1 VARRRLIGAG
11 LGLLAAL
18 GLDRL
23 ALLLGDGPGAR
34 LARGERRRLEAT
46 EEWKRLLA
54 IWKEAEEIVA
64 NKRGPY
70 PFDQAGQDRV
80 LAALGRAQRELD
92 ALVKAGLLAAPA
104 AGILKKDLA
113 LLAHGVNRFRPTERK
128 NATCYRPMALPDET
142 ALSLGRLRERLP
154 LLERLAASSQLQPAA
169 VEKALLGIE
178 RDLARVGDGKLRP
191 ADSRLR
197 ASLAAKVAS
206 LRARLRA
213 AK

>member
-1 VARRRLIGAG
+1 VARRRLIGVG

-18 GLDRL
+18 GLDPL
-23 ALLLGDGPGAR
+23 ALLRGGPGAR

-46 EEWKRLLA
+46 SEWKRLVA

-64 NKRGPY
+64 NKRGSY
-70 PFDQAGQDRV
+70 PFDQAGQSRV
-80 LAALGRAQRELD
+80 LAALGRAQRDLD
-92 ALVKAGLLAAPA
+92 ALVKGGLLAAPA
-104 AGILKKDLA
+104 AEILKKDLA
-113 LLAHGVNRFRPTERK
+113 LLAAGVSRFRPTERK